1 MAIRQA
7 HVWVSGRVQ
16 GVFFR
21 HATQEEAVRRGLR
34 GWVRNLRDGRVEA
47 VIQGEEKVV
56 DGMVQWCHQG
66 PPAAWVRNMDVEW
79 EEPELDLKGFRV
91 TY

>member
-1 MAIRQA
+1 MEQRQA
-7 HVWVSGRVQ
+7 HVWISGHVQ

-21 HATQEEAVRRGLR
+21 QTTHEEALRRGLT

-47 VIQGEEKVV
+47 TFQGSQEELEE
-56 DGMVQWCHQG
+56 MVRWCHRG
-66 PPAAWVRNMDVEW
+66 PPGAWVRDVEVIW
-79 EEPELDLKGFRV
+79 EEPDPAVAGFRV